1 MTSHARIFFAGVGT
15 TFIILAIGF
24 GGGVLLATSA
34 VKDNGSAVGR
44 PPQIPQMTV
53 PATRVVHPASSEPV
67 AQVITDTPKP
77 KLPLVQPPD
86 QGVSTPEPS
95 QAQPHEH
102 QKTRRELRAEKR
114 RERAERRAERRAR
127 RYHWEPLRQQEP
139 AMMAFGNY

>member
-1 MTSHARIFFAGVGT
+1 MTSHARIFFAGAGT
-15 TFIILAIGF
+15 TFVILAIGF

-34 VKDNGSAVGR
+34 VKDSGSAVR
-44 PPQIPQMTV
+44 RNPQISQMTV
-53 PATRVVHPASSEPV
+53 PATRDVHPASSDPV
-67 AQVITDTPKP
+67 AQVTADVPKP
-77 KLPLVQPPD
+77 HLPSVQASNQP
-86 QGVSTPEPS
+86 VSAPEPP
-95 QAQPHEH
+95 QTQPHEH

>member
-1 MTSHARIFFAGVGT
+1 MTSQARIFVAGVAT
-15 TFIILAIGF
+15 TFVILAIGF

-34 VKDNGSAVGR
+34 VKDNGSAVR
-44 PPQIPQMTV
+44 RNPEISQMTV

-67 AQVITDTPKP
+67 AQLIADVPKRQ
-77 KLPLVQPPD
+77 LPSVQLPD
-86 QGVSTPEPS
+86 QGVGAPE

-127 RYHWEPLRQQEP
+127 RYHWEALRQQEP
-139 AMMAFGNY
+139 AIMAFGNDER